1 MAPTKTDAVAV
12 RQPRALTFGA
22 FHLTADGVTVKG
34 KPEFGDW
41 DSALAA
47 ADYLE
52 LKCPFW
58 KADLF
63 AYAQTR
69 PDWEHLIDAVIDAGT
84 YTKRTVDQY
93 RYVAKNV
100 PAENRMEGLSF
111 SHHEAVAALP
121 SGDQKIFLKK
131 AKSEHLSVAE
141 TKAAVRKVRHTKIL
155 RGQASEL
162 AKAQDR
168 VALYAENAIEACR
181 AITRDDCK
189 KAEKSIAAARRALD
203 DCENAVAIFRKA
215 TGKK

>member
-1 MAPTKTDAVAV
+1 MKTDAVAV
-12 RQPRALTFGA
+12 RAPKALIFGA

-47 ADYLE
+47 TDYLE
-52 LKCPFW
+52 IKSPFW
-58 KADLF
+58 KAELF
-63 AYAQTR
+63 AYAYTR
-69 PDWEHLIDAVIDAGT
+69 ADWKDLIDAVIDAGT
-84 YTKRTVDQY
+84 YTLRTVDQY

-100 PAENRMEGLSF
+100 PPEDRVEGLSF
-111 SHHEAVAALP
+111 SHHEAVASLP
-121 SGDQKIFLKK
+121 SGDKRIFLKK
-131 AKSEHLSVAE
+131 AKTEHLSVAE
-141 TKAAVRKVRHTKIL
+141 LKAAVRKVRHTKIL

-168 VALYAENAIEACR
+168 VALYAENAIEACK

-203 DCENAVAIFRKA
+203 DCANAVVVFRKA
-215 TGKK
+215 IGIKK